1 LTSEEHVMID
11 TEQEFRS
18 LKKSVYK
25 AAKSDHIR
33 TALRRAVASFRK
45 NRDAALARFPDVLE
59 KRKILRE
66 KKEEAISRLDELIPQ
81 AMEAMELNHV
91 KPYLADTVEDA
102 LAIIDDIIGTG
113 KTVVKAK
120 SITSEELDL
129 NAHLEEKGNTVY
141 ETDLGEFIVQL
152 LGQRPMHILAPAVNV
167 PREKVQELFSKV
179 GGEELPTDPAKLTMF
194 ARRFLRQKYMDA
206 DVGFSGANALVAE
219 TGSLY
224 LIENEGNIRFAT
236 NAPPVYVALVG
247 VEKILPTN
255 QDATLLLDV
264 VQRYAGYYMTSFV
277 SIISGPSK
285 TGDIEKVT
293 VYGAHGPKEM
303 HVILLDAGR
312 RALAKDPE
320 LREAL
325 YCVRCGACMYECPV
339 YPITTG
345 HWGYRYMGG
354 IGIPWTAFIS
364 GGLKKAGPMAYGCV
378 LCGRC
383 KEFCPVEIDGPPL
396 VQRVREAAAAGQVMP
411 AFVKTMTDTV
421 LEKGNPYKQ

>member
-1 LTSEEHVMID
+1 MHTDIEK
-11 TEQEFRS
+11 EFRE
-18 LKKSVYK
+18 LKKAIYR
-25 AAKSDHIR
+25 AARDRNIR
-33 TALRRAVASFRK
+33 TALRRAVTSFRDS
-45 NRDAALARFPDVLE
+45 RDRAIARFPEVQE

-66 KKEEAISRLDELIPQ
+66 KKEEAISRLDELIPW

-91 KPYLADTVEDA
+91 KPYLAKTVDEA
-102 LAIIDDIIGTG
+102 LDIIGGIVGTG
-113 KTVVKAK
+113 KTLVKGK

-129 NAHLEEKGNTVY
+129 NEHLEARGNTVY

-167 PREKVQELFSKV
+167 PREKVQELFSRV
-179 GGEELPTDPAKLTMF
+179 GGEELSSDPTELTMF
-194 ARRFLRQKYMDA
+194 ARRFLRQKYMEA

-219 TGSLY
+219 TGSLF

-247 VEKILPTN
+247 VEKILPTMA
-255 QDATLLLDV
+255 DASLMLEV
-264 VQRYAGYYMTSFV
+264 VQRYAGYYATSFV

-285 TGDIEKVT
+285 TGDIEKVV

-303 HVILLDAGR
+303 HVVLLDAGR
-312 RALAKDPE
+312 RELAKDPQ

-354 IGIPWTAFIS
+354 IGIPWTAFVS
-364 GGLKKAGPMAYGCV
+364 GGLLKAGPMAYACV

-383 KEFCPVEIDGPPL
+383 REYCPVEIDGPPL
-396 VQRVREAAAAGQVMP
+396 VQRVREAAAAEGIMP
-411 AFVKTMTDTV
+411 AFVRTMTDTV